1 MWIQHLIIVCIV
13 DDAIAFSH
21 YNARTMHTHRVSPS
35 LILTLS
41 LFKSSIDIFFLKS
54 YLMNWTC
61 LYFYPNHVITFSFKP
76 KINFMIFKLS
86 ANQSKKKT
94 KKNVL
99 RFQLHQTNFYGGSWT
114 QVARLQQC
122 FSWISLRGIIFT
134 EIVRFCVLNVKRHSN
149 DSLRLNI

>member
-21 YNARTMHTHRVSPS
+21 YNARTMHTHTVSPS

-61 LYFYPNHVITFSFKP
+61 LYFYPNHVITFFFKP

-86 ANQSKKKT
+86 ANQSKKKQ
-94 KKNVL
+94 KKTFCAFNYIKLISMAEAELKSPGCNNVSVEFRCVVL
-99 RFQLHQTNFYGGSWT
+99 
-114 QVARLQQC
+114 
-122 FSWISLRGIIFT
+122 FSQKLF
-134 EIVRFCVLNVKRHSN
+134 VFVY
-149 DSLRLNI
+149 